1 MKKESEVAGEGESQ
15 CVEREQAGEAVIKG
29 DRWQEQ
35 EESNVA
41 RGWRALEE
49 AAEMWGR
56 DGRVSGCRGGTV
68 GINTRPYTKIFPMQ
82 ELRRADESLAVG
94 LCSR

>member
-35 EESNVA
+35 EECNVA
-41 RGWRALEE
+41 RGWGALEE
-49 AAEMWGR
+49 AAEMWGQERKGEWVPRR
-56 DGRVSGCRGGTV
+56 DCWDQHETIHKNISYARAEEGG
-68 GINTRPYTKIFPMQ
+68 
-82 ELRRADESLAVG
+82 
-94 LCSR
+94 